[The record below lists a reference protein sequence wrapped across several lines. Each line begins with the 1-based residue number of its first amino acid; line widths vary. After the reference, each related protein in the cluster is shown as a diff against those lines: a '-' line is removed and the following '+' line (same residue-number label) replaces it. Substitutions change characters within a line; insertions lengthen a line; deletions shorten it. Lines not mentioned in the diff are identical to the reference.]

1 MIEVRKTEEF
11 NDWLLALN
19 DHKAVSK
26 IIARIERLAL
36 GNPGDVKPV
45 GEGVSEMRIPYEPGY
60 RVYYRQTGKEIVL
73 LLCGGDKATQDKDIK
88 RAKEIA
94 AEL

>member
-1 MIEVRKTEEF
+1 MIDVRKTEEF
-11 NDWLLALN
+11 DDWLLALR
-19 DHKAVSK
+19 DHKAMAK
-26 IIARIERLAL
+26 IVARVERLAL

-45 GEGVSEMRIPYEPGY
+45 GQGISEMRIRYGPGY
-60 RVYYRQTGKEIVL
+60 RVYYTQTGKEVVL

-88 RAKEIA
+88 RAREIA